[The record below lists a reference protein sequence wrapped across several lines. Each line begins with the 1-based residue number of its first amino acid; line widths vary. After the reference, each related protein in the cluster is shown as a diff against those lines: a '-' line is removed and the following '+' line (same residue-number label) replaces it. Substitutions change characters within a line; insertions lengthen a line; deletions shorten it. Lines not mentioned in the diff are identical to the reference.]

1 MVVVT
6 ESTITLTEIEI
17 NDVTNR
23 VSNPLVD
30 DGNQEIKSYLQVQN
44 YLKIE
49 YLQWNMYIEGIEM

>member
-1 MVVVT
+1 MVIVT

>member
-1 MVVVT
+1 MVIVT

-30 DGNQEIKSYLQVQN
+30 DGNQEIKNYLQVQN